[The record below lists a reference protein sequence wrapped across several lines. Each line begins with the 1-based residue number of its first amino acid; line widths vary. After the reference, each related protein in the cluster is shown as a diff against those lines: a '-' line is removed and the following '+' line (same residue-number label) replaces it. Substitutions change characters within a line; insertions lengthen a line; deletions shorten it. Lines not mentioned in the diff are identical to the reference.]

1 MVVLPTTPRTN
12 NARLS
17 THLPQAASACQLRP
31 ARSSEGLRVSKGP
44 AQARYRPGARFK
56 LHPIL
61 PGSESGYPAVVPA
74 AEDSLTARA
83 RVQEGPGPEIEMGLR
98 LGESHV
104 GTDHPYRASADS
116 DAAGAARPLNWAIV
130 TLGDCHG

>member
-1 MVVLPTTPRTN
+1 MHGSARTCRRLPRRANSGQLGARKDSESVKGLLTVPPR
-12 NARLS
+12 
-17 THLPQAASACQLRP
+17 RP
-31 ARSSEGLRVSKGP
+31 LQVAPNPTRLRV
-44 AQARYRPGARFK
+44 R
-56 LHPIL
+56 L
-61 PGSESGYPAVVPA
+61 PGGST
-74 AEDSLTARA
+74 DSLTARA